1 MRNTRNSL
9 RSATMASALLISLLL
24 GMQATAQVTTATIY
38 GRVVDSTGAV
48 VPAAAVT
55 INDKQSGL
63 TRSTTTNERG
73 EFTLAFL
80 PVGTYALTIEAEG
93 FKTFT
98 ETGTE
103 VAAGQKLS
111 RNYALA
117 LGMTSD
123 AVTVTAEAPLLNT
136 TSAQDSLRLNT
147 LQVSSLPMVNRDITS
162 LLNLGTGVSANGTS
176 ISINGLP
183 PRGFSF
189 SVDGVDASPDS
200 EQASLSQ
207 YQDYNFIKGVSVE
220 AVREVEVAKN
230 IFSAE
235 IGNSVSGNVNL
246 ITKSGTNQLHG
257 SVFEYYR
264 SGGMAAVNHLT
275 STKTSL
281 VYHQFGG
288 SAGGPIIR
296 DKVFLFAAYE
306 GYRLNQKAPLTGNV
320 PSRQIRETVV
330 RALPQAKA
338 YFDLWPSPTE
348 DERPGATV
356 AFFTGS
362 GSETRVDD
370 HGVLRGDFNIS
381 SKDRLTARYTRG
393 HPNRTFPRLLV
404 AEGWRTHLGL
414 NENVSSSYTRVWNPA
429 LTSETR
435 FGYNR
440 SRTDRIDGTYLRGIP
455 TLTGAGLPS
464 IDGELFI
471 KFGTVTS
478 IEQTFSKVLG
488 RHSLKYG
495 GLFRN
500 STGSRINE
508 EVPIYSFD
516 RLQDILDNRI
526 SSARYVFMV
535 DEYKIRRWT
544 GGGFVQDDVRL
555 MPTLTANL
563 GIRYDYDS
571 VPSERDNRIVNRY
584 PFGPFR
590 DPDSAWDAYYAMI
603 SPRVGLAWTPGKSGK
618 TVIRAGFGVF
628 FMPHTLFSGLMD
640 MVKNGRNEP
649 FEVFLSS
656 GQLKGLGISYPYS
669 NQQSLPIVRNAFIIG
684 DPAIDPN
691 REEPYSLQY
700 TFGVQ
705 RQLANTLALDVSYV
719 GSRGVKTVY
728 SPTLNRVDRITGLP
742 QNDKF
747 GQFRYIQNADS
758 VTYNSLQ
765 ASLKKR
771 LSHDLQFNVNY
782 TYASNLSYYD
792 GDFGCCGGDEHGP
805 QDLDRLDLNRGPTP
819 FHIQH
824 RFITDFFYEVPSPF
838 RGQGIAHAI
847 LGGWQLSGAFE
858 ARTGTPLLI
867 RQIVAASPGQRPDFI
882 ASSRSQAIAADWGKP
897 LSNGS
902 YQYLVPEMFVN
913 VPINPVSGTTIRGGT
928 LSRYA
933 IHGPGLMNVDMALV
947 KNIPAGERR
956 RIQFRGDFF
965 NALNQTNFGGIST
978 NSRATNFGR
987 ITGVRPG
994 RLVQLSGRF
1003 EF

>member
-1 MRNTRNSL
+1 MNTQK
-9 RSATMASALLISLLL
+9 LLAFGLLLLLL
-24 GMQATAQVTTATIY
+24 GMPAAAQVTTATIY
-38 GRVVDSTGAV
+38 GRVVDQSGAI
-48 VPAAAVT
+48 VPEAAVT
-55 INDKQSGL
+55 VNDKQSGV

-80 PVGTYALTIEAEG
+80 PVGSYSLTVEAKG

-98 ETGTE
+98 ETGVD

-111 RNYALA
+111 RDYTLA
-117 LGMTSD
+117 LGTTSE
-123 AVTVTAEAPLLNT
+123 AVTITAEVPLLNT
-136 TSAQDSLRLNT
+136 TSAQDSVRLNT

-162 LLNLGTGVSANGTS
+162 LLNLGTGVSASGS
-176 ISINGLP
+176 AISINGLP
-183 PRGFSF
+183 TRGFSF

-235 IGNSVSGNVNL
+235 IGNSISGNVNL

-264 SGGMAAVNHLT
+264 SGGLAAVNHLT

-281 VYHQFGG
+281 VYHQFGA
-288 SAGGPIIR
+288 SAGGPLIR
-296 DKVFLFAAYE
+296 DKLFLFGAYE

-320 PSRQIRETVV
+320 PSRQIRDTIV
-330 RALPQAKA
+330 RALPSAKR
-338 YFDLWPSPTE
+338 YFDLWPLPTE
-348 DERPGATV
+348 NERPGATV

-362 GSETRVDD
+362 GNETRGDD
-370 HGVLRGDFNIS
+370 HGVLRADYNIS
-381 SKDRLTARYTRG
+381 SKDHLSARYTRG

-404 AEGWRTHLGL
+404 NEGWRTHLGL
-414 NENVSSSYTRVWNPA
+414 NENISTSFTHVWNPT

-440 SRTDRIDGTYLRGIP
+440 SRTDRIDGTYLLAIP

-464 IDGELFI
+464 IDGELFD

-478 IEQTFSKVLG
+478 FEQTFSKILG

-500 STGSRINE
+500 STGHRINE

-535 DEYKIRRWT
+535 DEYKITRWT
-544 GGGFVQDDVRL
+544 AGGFLQDDIRIT
-555 MPTLTANL
+555 PSLTANL

-590 DPDSAWDAYYAMI
+590 DPDSPWDAYYAMI
-603 SPRVGLAWTPGKSGK
+603 SPRVGLAWNPGKK

-640 MVKNGRNEP
+640 MVKNGQNEP

-656 GQLKGLGISYPYS
+656 TQLKGLGISYPFS

-700 TFGVQ
+700 SFGIQ
-705 RQLANTLALDVSYV
+705 RQLTNTLALDVSYV
-719 GSRGVKTVY
+719 GSHGVKTVY

-742 QNDKF
+742 QNDQF

-758 VTYNSLQ
+758 TVYNSLQ
-765 ASLKKR
+765 VSLKKR
-771 LSHDLQFNVNY
+771 LSQHLQFNVNY

-792 GDFGCCGGDEHGP
+792 GDFGCCGGDAHGP

-819 FHIQH
+819 YHVQN

-838 RGQGIAHAI
+838 RGQRIVHAI

-858 ARTGTPLLI
+858 ARSGTPLLI
-867 RQIVAASPGQRPDFI
+867 RQIVAASPGQRPDFTGP
-882 ASSRSQAIAADWGKP
+882 SRSQAIARDWHKP

-913 VPINPVSGTTIRGGT
+913 VPINPVSGTTIRGGN

-933 IHGPGLMNVDMALV
+933 IHGPGLVNLDSALV
-947 KNIPAGERR
+947 KNIPVGESRR
-956 RIQFRGDFF
+956 LQFRADFF
-965 NALNQTNFGGIST
+965 NALNQTNFAGVST
-978 NSRATNFGR
+978 NSRASNFGR

-994 RLVQLSGRF
+994 RVVQISGRF